1 MAIVAPVGPQRPNR
15 AADVRTVQ
23 MLLNRA
29 GSSGATPLRVDGVF
43 GPRTADAITHY
54 QTRSLRLSRPDGV
67 VDPNG
72 PTLNRLGRDHR
83 GNTTPTRPV
92 PRQPTRAPAPAASPS
107 RTAPAAA
114 PQGTGPGGLSEATYV
129 DMAARLQ
136 CETSAIEAIVET
148 EVAIRGPF
156 DAQGRPTILYERH
169 KFHKHTGGRY
179 DAAHP
184 DLSSPKNSI
193 YGKYSEQYSKLERA
207 MKLNSSAALQSA
219 SWGAFQ
225 ILGENHVQAGHP
237 TVDSFVAAMKSGI
250 LGQTEAFVALFL
262 PTADCWLRCVNE
274 IGQRLLESTMAQN
287 TRTTI
292 MTARCARTI
301 NGSPMRARVLSL
313 KGSLGLAAACAVGAC
328 SAEPSVAT
336 SNTVGTVQ
344 NTSVVASTAVAV
356 PSAAS
361 ASASQ
366 ELKLAGQAD
375 GAAVAA
381 TLAEAQRQQMTD
393 ITISKSQSFRVV
405 NGTKQVATVLT
416 GEGKMPDATNAGCF
430 IAIQQGDD
438 VALIPTLGYGNYD
451 ADTCGGP
458 LAVGIVSANPVR
470 FGIVFRSYSRDAEI
484 TAPMVVEWDRS
495 DNTLL
500 IDDALS
506 TKVVNAGAGSIS
518 VIRGLIGRP

>member
-1 MAIVAPVGPQRPNR
+1 MAIVAPVGPQRPDR

-23 MLLNRA
+23 MLLNRS
-29 GSSGATPLRVDGVF
+29 GSSGATPLRVDDVF
-43 GPRTADAITHY
+43 GPRTADAIARY
-54 QTRSLRLSRPDGV
+54 QTRSLRLSKPDGV

-83 GNTTPTRPV
+83 GNTTPGRPV
-92 PRQPTRAPAPAASPS
+92 PRQPTRT
-107 RTAPAAA
+107 RAPAAA
-114 PQGTGPGGLSEATYV
+114 PSRTAAASGPTGIGPGGLSEATYV
-129 DMAARLQ
+129 DMAARLL
-136 CETSAIEAIVET
+136 CETAAIKAIVET

-156 DAQGRPTILYERH
+156 DPQGRPTILYERH
-169 KFHKHTGGRY
+169 TFHKHTGGRY
-179 DAAHP
+179 DAAQP

-207 MKLNSSAALQSA
+207 MKLNSSAALKSA
-219 SWGAFQ
+219 SWGEFQ

-237 TVDSFVAAMKSGI
+237 TVESFVAAMKSGI
-250 LGQTEAFVALFL
+250 LAQAEAFVAIVI
-262 PTADCWLRCVNE
+262 ADR
-274 IGQRLLESTMAQN
+274 RLLAALRQRNWATF
-287 TRTTI
+287 
-292 MTARCARTI
+292 ARI
-301 NGSPMRARVLSL
+301 YNGPKYKDNNYDGKMRANYQRFSHARWVLSL
-313 KGSLGLAAACAVGAC
+313 KGSLGLAAACAVAAC
-328 SAEPSVAT
+328 SVEASVAT

-344 NTSVVASTAVAV
+344 NSSVVVSTAVSV

-366 ELKLAGQAD
+366 DLKLAGQAD

-381 TLAEAQRQQMTD
+381 TLAEAQRQQMTN
-393 ITISKSQSFRVV
+393 IKISKSQSFRVI

-470 FGIVFRSYSRDAEI
+470 FGILFRSYSRDAEI
-484 TAPMVVEWDRS
+484 TAPMVVEWSRS

-506 TKVVNAGAGSIS
+506 TKAVNAGAGSIAA
-518 VIRGLIGRP
+518 IRGLIGRP

>member
-1 MAIVAPVGPQRPNR
+1 
-15 AADVRTVQ
+15 
-23 MLLNRA
+23 
-29 GSSGATPLRVDGVF
+29 
-43 GPRTADAITHY
+43 
-54 QTRSLRLSRPDGV
+54 
-67 VDPNG
+67 
-72 PTLNRLGRDHR
+72 
-83 GNTTPTRPV
+83 
-92 PRQPTRAPAPAASPS
+92 
-107 RTAPAAA
+107 
-114 PQGTGPGGLSEATYV
+114 
-129 DMAARLQ
+129 
-136 CETSAIEAIVET
+136 
-148 EVAIRGPF
+148 
-156 DAQGRPTILYERH
+156 
-169 KFHKHTGGRY
+169 
-179 DAAHP
+179 
-184 DLSSPKNSI
+184 
-193 YGKYSEQYSKLERA
+193 
-207 MKLNSSAALQSA
+207 
-219 SWGAFQ
+219 
-225 ILGENHVQAGHP
+225 
-237 TVDSFVAAMKSGI
+237 
-250 LGQTEAFVALFL
+250 
-262 PTADCWLRCVNE
+262 
-274 IGQRLLESTMAQN
+274 
-287 TRTTI
+287 

-313 KGSLGLAAACAVGAC
+313 KGSLGLAAACAVAAC

-336 SNTVGTVQ
+336 SNVVGTVE
-344 NTSVVASTAVAV
+344 NSSVVASTAVSV

-361 ASASQ
+361 TSAAQ
-366 ELKLAGQAD
+366 DLKLAGQAD

-484 TAPMVVEWDRS
+484 KAPMVVEWNRS

-506 TKVVNAGAGSIS
+506 TKVVNAGAGSIAA
-518 VIRGLIGRP
+518 IRGLIGRS

>member
-1 MAIVAPVGPQRPNR
+1 
-15 AADVRTVQ
+15 
-23 MLLNRA
+23 MLLNRS

-43 GPRTADAITHY
+43 GPRTADAIARY
-54 QTRSLRLSRPDGV
+54 QTRSLRLSKPDGV

-83 GNTTPTRPV
+83 GNTTPGRPV
-92 PRQPTRAPAPAASPS
+92 PRQPTRT
-107 RTAPAAA
+107 RAPAAA
-114 PQGTGPGGLSEATYV
+114 PSRTAAASGPTGIGPGGLSEATYV
-129 DMAARLQ
+129 DMAARLL
-136 CETSAIEAIVET
+136 CETAAIKAIVET

-156 DAQGRPTILYERH
+156 DPQGRPTILYERH
-169 KFHKHTGGRY
+169 TFHKHTGGRY
-179 DAAHP
+179 DAAQP

-207 MKLNSSAALQSA
+207 MKLNSSAALKSA
-219 SWGAFQ
+219 SWGEFQ

-237 TVDSFVAAMKSGI
+237 TVESFVAAMKSGI
-250 LGQTEAFVALFL
+250 LAQAEAFVAIVI
-262 PTADCWLRCVNE
+262 AGR
-274 IGQRLLESTMAQN
+274 RLLAALRQRN
-287 TRTTI
+287 WTTFARIYNVPKYKDNI

-301 NGSPMRARVLSL
+301 NGSPMRARVLPL
-313 KGSLGLAAACAVGAC
+313 KGSLGLAAACAVAAC

-344 NTSVVASTAVAV
+344 NSSVVASTAVSV
-356 PSAAS
+356 PSTASASAS

-366 ELKLAGQAD
+366 DLKLAGQAD

-393 ITISKSQSFRVV
+393 IKISKSQSFRVI

-470 FGIVFRSYSRDAEI
+470 FGILFRSYSRDAEI
-484 TAPMVVEWDRS
+484 TAPMVVEWSRS

-506 TKVVNAGAGSIS
+506 TKTVNAGAGSIAA
-518 VIRGLIGRP
+518 IRGLIGRP